1 MPLSKHAPLVLEE
14 LLNYDGPSFVHF
26 HEICRRYNAMFAI
39 TSMGGKVDRTV
50 NDGNGP
56 YVFRLNG
63 QNHHLIDSLL
73 PVEGSKPK
81 FA

>member
-50 NDGNGP
+50 NDE
-56 YVFRLNG
+56 NG
-63 QNHHLIDSLL
+63 QNHHLIRSLL
-73 PVEGSKPK
+73 PVEGSEPK
-81 FA
+81 FAQLYIFDT